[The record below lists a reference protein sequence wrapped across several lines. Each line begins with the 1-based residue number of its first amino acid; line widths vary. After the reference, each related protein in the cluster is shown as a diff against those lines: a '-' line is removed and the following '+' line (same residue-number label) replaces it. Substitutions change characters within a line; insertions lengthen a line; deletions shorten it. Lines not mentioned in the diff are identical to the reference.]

1 MSGWLFTPSPCAR
14 SRLCREEKCPE
25 LPPPP
30 PRSRRNFATKGR
42 RYSLLALAAALCA
55 LTLLFSATAS
65 AATPRELADE
75 YCRLTNAAWCLDKDG
90 DGTRES
96 APALHPLF
104 TEEGIENLRE
114 NGAYFDPND
123 VYEPPPTPPTPTPTP
138 TPTPAPTPP
147 PTPTPLPVTL
157 TAGGNPTATTATL
170 TIANRSGN
178 WHYKHTTPAGG
189 DCSSTAQTGTTAN
202 LTGLNPNTRYIFSA
216 YSDAGCNN
224 RLATASAFSTDNP
237 SLAASGVAQTA
248 TTLTISNWAAADG
261 SWYYKANTGP
271 HTSCSSAQSGAS
283 VSLSGL
289 TASTSY
295 TYAAYSDSGC
305 TSAKKVTADLTFSTP
320 GSPTLGASNPT
331 ATTATLT
338 VGNHTSAWYYKAD
351 NAPHTS
357 CSSAV
362 SGATANVTGLSTGT
376 TYTYTAYSDSS
387 CATTLA
393 TASAF
398 TTTTPSLTA
407 SNTGTTGSLTLSGW
421 TPNKDG
427 NWRYK
432 AENAPYANCPSTAQS
447 GTTAG
452 LTGLAPN
459 TEYTF
464 KAYSDSGCS
473 AEIAAASAFTVPAL
487 TASSVTATTATLTL
501 ANRSGNWWL
510 KYTSPSG
517 GTCTAGEADFSHALT
532 GLSTN
537 TRYIFRAY
545 SDSSYNNIIATAS
558 AFTTDTP
565 GLTAGST
572 ATATTATLTVSNWAQ
587 ADGAWYYKANR
598 APHASCSSEIAAG
611 TTTASLSGL
620 TMNASYTYT
629 AYSDS
634 SCSNAV
640 ATASAFTTDNPTLA
654 SSDVTA
660 TTATLTLSNWASADG
675 AWRYKS
681 TTPSG
686 SCSSEVAAGTT
697 TADLTSL
704 ATGTSHTFKAYSD
717 SSCST
722 EIAAASAFT
731 TSTPTLTVSNVG
743 NTGATITLGGWDLT
757 GDGSWYYKANASP
770 DNTCSSAVTT
780 AAETLTGLT
789 PGDSY
794 AYKAYSDSG
803 CSTEI
808 AAAGA
813 AFVPGVTVSNLD
825 QTLASNNY
833 SFGGAFSKHTL
844 RAISFTTG
852 SNANGYTLKDITAK
866 FADKEGNPNSI
877 VAKVYTASGSTP
889 STTVV
894 TTLSGSDPDTAGD
907 YKYTCSTSCD
917 LAASTTYFLV
927 LSAPS
932 SPTTGRNV
940 YWWRSTASNS
950 ETLTP
955 SGNGWSIGNLGLF
968 SDSDNLPSWFE
979 HDNPANSV
987 VLRVVAV
994 TK

>member
-1 MSGWLFTPSPCAR
+1 M
-14 SRLCREEKCPE
+14 
-25 LPPPP
+25 
-30 PRSRRNFATKGR
+30 
-42 RYSLLALAAALCA
+42 
-55 LTLLFSATAS
+55 
-65 AATPRELADE
+65 
-75 YCRLTNAAWCLDKDG
+75 
-90 DGTRES
+90 
-96 APALHPLF
+96 
-104 TEEGIENLRE
+104 
-114 NGAYFDPND
+114 
-123 VYEPPPTPPTPTPTP
+123 
-138 TPTPAPTPP
+138 
-147 PTPTPLPVTL
+147 TL

-178 WHYKHTTPAGG
+178 WHYKHTTPAAG
-189 DCSSTAQTGTTAN
+189 DCSTAQTGTTAN
-202 LTGLNPNTRYIFSA
+202 LTGLTPNTPYTFRA

-224 RLATASAFSTDNP
+224 RLATAGQFRTDNP
-237 SLAASGVAQTA
+237 SLAASGVAQTTA
-248 TTLTISNWAAADG
+248 TLTISNWDLTNDG
-261 SWYYKANTGP
+261 NWYYKETSG
-271 HTSCSSAQSGAS
+271 SCSSAQSGATA
-283 VSLSGL
+283 SLSNL

-305 TSAKKVTADLTFSTP
+305 TSAKKVTADLAFSTL
-320 GSPTLGASNPT
+320 GSPTLGASNVT
-331 ATTATLT
+331 ATTAVLT
-338 VGNHTSAWYYKAD
+338 VGNHNSNWHYQAD
-351 NAPHTS
+351 TGPHTS

-362 SGATANVTGLSTGT
+362 SGTTANLTGLSTGT

-407 SNTGTTGSLTLSGW
+407 SNTGTTGALTLSGW
-421 TPNKDG
+421 TPNRDG

-432 AENAPYANCPSTAQS
+432 AENAPYANCSSAQS

-452 LTGLAPN
+452 LTGLTPN

-473 AEIAAASAFTVPAL
+473 TEIAAASAFTVPAL

-501 ANRSGNWWL
+501 ANRSGDWWL
-510 KYTSPSG
+510 KYTTPSG

-532 GLSTN
+532 SLSTN

-545 SDSSYNNIIATAS
+545 SDSSCNNIIATAS
-558 AFTTDTP
+558 AFTTSNP

-572 ATATTATLTVSNWAQ
+572 ATATTATLTISNWAQ

-620 TMNASYTYT
+620 TMNASYTYR

-634 SCSNAV
+634 SCNNLI

-675 AWRYKS
+675 AWHYKS

-717 SSCST
+717 SGCST
-722 EIAAASAFT
+722 EIAAASVFT

-757 GDGSWYYKANASP
+757 DDGSWYYKANASP
-770 DNTCSSAVTT
+770 DNTCSSTAVTT
-780 AAETLTGLT
+780 AAKSLTGLT

-825 QTLASNNY
+825 KTLASTNY
-833 SFGGAFSKHTL
+833 SFGGAFTKQTL

-877 VAKVYTASGSTP
+877 SAKVYTASGSKP
-889 STTVV
+889 STTVLA
-894 TTLSGSDPDTAGD
+894 TLSGSDPDTAGD
-907 YKYTCSTSCD
+907 YKYTCSTNCD
-917 LAASTTYFLV
+917 LTASTTYFLV
-927 LSAPS
+927 LSAPN

-968 SDSDNLPSWFE
+968 SDSDNLPNWFE